1 MDDDSGWMVNDFTIA
16 AYMSVRFNGL
26 SPVVHPTNWSLTRVP
41 LHRGEGIYTVHVGD
55 NFTRTYTDETLPD
68 PIKMRMA
75 MILASDQFIVRDIE
89 LLKAELYVNH
99 GPVDLHDIGWQA
111 SDSYFCI
118 VLPRTDLEDM
128 KGDTR
133 SES

>member
-1 MDDDSGWMVNDFTIA
+1 MDDDSGWVVIKDYTMPVKFD
-16 AYMSVRFNGL
+16 SL
-26 SPVVHPTNWSLTRVP
+26 SPVVHSTNWSLIRVP
-41 LHRGEGIYTVHVGD
+41 LHRGEGIYTVYVGD
-55 NFTRTYTDETLPD
+55 HFTRTYTDASLPD
-68 PIKMRMA
+68 PIKMRLS

-99 GPVDLHDIGWQA
+99 GPLDLHDIGWQA

-118 VLPRTDLEDM
+118 VLPQVDLEDM

-133 SES
+133 SEG

>member
-1 MDDDSGWMVNDFTIA
+1 MDDDSGWLVITDYTMPVKFD
-16 AYMSVRFNGL
+16 SL
-26 SPVVHPTNWSLTRVP
+26 SPVVHQTNWSLVRVP
-41 LHRGEGIYTVHVGD
+41 LHRGEGIYTVYVGD
-55 NFTRTYTDETLPD
+55 NYTRTYTDTTLPD

-75 MILASDQFIVRDIE
+75 MILASDQFVVRDRE

-99 GPVDLHDIGWQA
+99 GPTDLHDIGWQA
-111 SDSYFCI
+111 SSSYFCLVI
-118 VLPRTDLEDM
+118 PKKDLEDM

>member
-1 MDDDSGWMVNDFTIA
+1 MDDDSGWVVIA
-16 AYMSVRFNGL
+16 DYTMPVKFDSL
-26 SPVVHPTNWSLTRVP
+26 SPVVHQTNWSLIRVP
-41 LHRGEGIYTVHVGD
+41 LHRGEGIYTVYVGD
-55 NFTRTYTDETLPD
+55 HFTRTYTDASLPD
-68 PIKMRMA
+68 PIKMRLS

-99 GPVDLHDIGWQA
+99 GPLDLHDIGWQA

-118 VLPRTDLEDM
+118 VLPQVDLEDM

-133 SES
+133 SEG